1 MDNFQIFFKNAMDRN
16 IPTLKFFYSIHG
28 IELNLG
34 EGNKKI
40 IHAIPLDYPDWNADT
55 DEIPYADNSI
65 SQIHAYHFLE
75 HCKYPIKVL
84 QECQR
89 VLRTGGHMNICV
101 PYYSA
106 AIASQDLDHKHFFT
120 EETWKTLFKNQ
131 YYDKNKIEWKFKIG
145 FNLICGIVERNL
157 CLLTQLEK
165 IK

>member
-1 MDNFQIFFKNAMDRN
+1 MDNFQIFFYNAMNRH
-16 IPTLKFFYSIHG
+16 IPTLNFFYSALD

-34 EGNKKI
+34 AGNKKI
-40 IHAIPLDYPDWNADT
+40 LHATPLDYPDWNADT
-55 DEIPYADNSI
+55 DHIPYTDGSV

-75 HCKYPIKVL
+75 HCKHPVKVL

-89 VLRTGGHMNICV
+89 VLNPGGHMNICV

-120 EETWKTLFKNQ
+120 EETWKTLFSNQ
-131 YYDKNKIEWKFKIG
+131 YYNKNKIEWKFKIG
-145 FNLICGIVERNL
+145 FNMICGIVERNL